1 MSSKSFRRLLDYGLL
16 ALGPLWVAIAM
27 YGLAKGEAWALSWNK
42 VLFDHNPYW
51 LLLVMPLGFALIRF
65 ATMKLAP
72 QAGGSG
78 IPQAMTVIEKG
89 RVRSY
94 LNSFISPLQ
103 ALYKTILVILGM
115 LCGASIGR
123 EGPAV
128 QIGSAIMANW
138 GLRSIKRIRIDP
150 RTLVIIGG
158 AAGLASAFTTPLAG
172 AMYAFEE
179 LGSRRH
185 FRSRSFALLCII
197 ASAWISYRLFEGY
210 SPLTLNVPTPS
221 LPTAGVLFLE
231 CCVCGLLAGAMT
243 WLMGTG
249 LPRIMPVTRT
259 PLQAA
264 GLAAVVGLFL
274 ASLAIACGGM
284 TLGSGNGIAYQ
295 MLNLSPEH
303 EGTVGFGL
311 MKWLSTTLSFA
322 TGIPGGILAP
332 SLSIGAGIG
341 QDLSLYFVDGNDRVF
356 LIAAGMAAFLAGVI
370 QAPLTATLVVV
381 EMTGMYDH
389 ILAMIMMSFGATWVA
404 RLICPTSLYV
414 TLMNKILTAPPP
426 PPAPRA
432 N

>member
-1 MSSKSFRRLLDYGLL
+1 MPKKTLRRFLDYGLL
-16 ALGPLWVAIAM
+16 ALGPLWVAMAM
-27 YGLAKGEAWALSWNK
+27 YVLAKGEAWALSWNR

-51 LLLVMPLGFALIRF
+51 LLVVMPVGFALIRL
-65 ATMKLAP
+65 ATHKLAP
-72 QAGGSG
+72 QAAGSG
-78 IPQAMTVIEKG
+78 IPQAMAVIQMG
-89 RVRSY
+89 RVRSF
-94 LNSFISPLQ
+94 LNTLISPLQ
-103 ALYKTILVILGM
+103 AAYKTVFVILGM

-123 EGPAV
+123 EGPAI
-128 QIGSAIMANW
+128 QIGSAIMAGW
-138 GLRSIKRIRIDP
+138 SLKAVRRVRISP

-197 ASAWISYRLFEGY
+197 ASAWISYRLFDGY
-210 SPLTLNVPTPS
+210 SPLALNVPTPS
-221 LPTAGVLFLE
+221 LPTAGVLMLA
-231 CCVCGLLAGAMT
+231 CVVCGLLAGSMT

-249 LPRIMPVTRT
+249 LPRIMPTTRT

-264 GLAAVVGLFL
+264 GLAAAVGFVL
-274 ASLAIACGGM
+274 AALAIACNGL
-284 TLGSGNGIAYQ
+284 TLGSGNGVAYQ

-303 EGTVGFGL
+303 ANTMGFGL

-332 SLSIGAGIG
+332 SLSVGAGIG

-356 LIAAGMAAFLAGVI
+356 LIAAAMAAFLAGVI

-389 ILAMIMMSFGATWVA
+389 ILAMLMMSFGATWVA
-404 RLICPTSLYV
+404 RLLCPTSLYV
-414 TLMNKILTAPPP
+414 TLMAKFIPIAPSRNP
-426 PPAPRA
+426 
-432 N
+432 